1 MHLIVAVHWYR
12 LWNDH
17 SLLRACV
24 GAVVVGAI
32 GSAAYLTA
40 LLLGFLGDT
49 ARSQF
54 RPRFLVPKGQPALPK
69 LSSPRLLVFVIFGSG
84 VAIVFQLA
92 QRDVFAP
99 IQAFVLGATWPTVL
113 SQMISKEAQTPA
125 DQLSDFLKRIAGGN
139 GTTTT

>member
-1 MHLIVAVHWYR
+1 VHPIIAVNWYG

-17 SLLRACV
+17 GLLRAGV
-24 GAVVVGAI
+24 GATIIGAI

-40 LLLGFLGDT
+40 LFLGFLGDT
-49 ARSQF
+49 ARNQF

-69 LSSPRLLVFVIFGSG
+69 LSAPRLFAFVIFGSG
-84 VAIVFQLA
+84 VALVFQLA

-113 SQMISKEAQTPA
+113 SQMISKEASTPA
-125 DQLSDFLKRIAGGN
+125 DQLTDFLKKLG